1 MMVRMAEGEGVADQ
15 GIRVRLDESASR
27 SDVSALK
34 EWLKREALPAQVH
47 IVERPRGDV
56 PDGHMGGLMELWLV
70 VAGSATTV
78 VTDRL
83 LTQVTRAVRAWRDN
97 RREVES
103 GDPPRVDVDPVD
115 LDER

>member
-1 MMVRMAEGEGVADQ
+1 MAEGEGVADQ

-34 EWLKREALPAQVH
+34 AWLEREQLLEELR

-56 PDGHMGGLMELWLV
+56 PDGHMGVAMEIWLV
-70 VAGSATTV
+70 VVSSSTTV

-83 LTQVTRAVRAWRDN
+83 LSHITRAVRAWQDN

-103 GDPPRVDVDPVD
+103 GEPPQVRVDRVNP
-115 LDER
+115 DER

>member
-1 MMVRMAEGEGVADQ
+1 MAEGEGVADQ

-27 SDVSALK
+27 SDVTALK
-34 EWLKREALPAQVH
+34 TWLERESLLEELR
-47 IVERPRGDV
+47 IIERPRGDV
-56 PDGHMGGLMELWLV
+56 PDGHMGVGMEIWLV
-70 VAGSATTV
+70 VVSSATTV

-83 LTQVTRAVRAWRDN
+83 LNHIIRAVRAWQDN

-103 GDPPRVDVDPVD
+103 GEPPRVDVDSVN